1 MEKKYFSLGSSQPG
15 PFMKIIRI
23 VFGLISIAVT
33 IAWLILGPES
43 MRSSGTFWITI
54 GFLMLFGIA
63 QIWTGFGKAVR
74 FIEITQ
80 DSILLK
86 KDSIFPTVV
95 MNPGDISKVD
105 IHPMKVV
112 FRLKT
117 NKNIL
122 LRFGSVYQETN
133 ETIKDELIL
142 FSDNNNIPFEIVE
155 EKL

>member
-95 MNPGDISKVD
+95 MNPGDPKE
-105 IHPMKVV
+105 PLG
-112 FRLKT
+112 F
-117 NKNIL
+117 
-122 LRFGSVYQETN
+122 
-133 ETIKDELIL
+133 
-142 FSDNNNIPFEIVE
+142 
-155 EKL
+155 